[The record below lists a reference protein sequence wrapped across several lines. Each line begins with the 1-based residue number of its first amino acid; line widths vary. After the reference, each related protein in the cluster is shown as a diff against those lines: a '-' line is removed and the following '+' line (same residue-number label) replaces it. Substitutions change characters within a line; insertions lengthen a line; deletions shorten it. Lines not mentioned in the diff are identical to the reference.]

1 MSIQHDPFA
10 ALRITEFRYF
20 IIGRLLFITGLR
32 MMSTVVAW
40 WLYETTRDPFAI
52 GLIGLAEVIPAVGL
66 ALYAGHV
73 IDNHER
79 TGILKKSVMLY
90 SLVTFLMFLL
100 STTLIQ
106 SHALERTWIAGIYI
120 LIFLTG
126 AIRAFSGSAFQALL
140 GQLIPFNILPN
151 AITWSSGTWLISSII
166 GHAAG
171 GFLIAA
177 IAVKGALLISFL
189 SIAAAC
195 IVLWKITP
203 KPIPESKRHATTW
216 SSVKEGLSFVMNTKD
231 LLACMTLDL
240 FAVLFGGAVAMIP
253 AFAKDILNVG
263 PTAFGWLNAATD
275 IGSMITVTA
284 LTLSPLRRNQ
294 GKILLLAVAGFGV
307 SIIVFA
313 LSRSYL
319 ISFTALFLSGMLDGI
334 SAIVRGTIVQLKTPN
349 EIKGRVMSVNS
360 MFVNSSNEFGQFESG
375 LAAKMFG
382 LVPSVVF
389 GGGMTL
395 LVVLTTW
402 FKAPSL
408 RKLEY

>member
-1 MSIQHDPFA
+1 
-10 ALRITEFRYF
+10 
-20 IIGRLLFITGLR
+20 

-73 IDNHER
+73 IDNNER
-79 TGILKKSVMLY
+79 TRILKTAVFLY
-90 SLVTFLMFLL
+90 SVVTLLMFIL
-100 STTLIQ
+100 STSLVQAHTVD
-106 SHALERTWIAGIYI
+106 SVWIAGVYI
-120 LIFLTG
+120 LIFFTG
-126 AIRAFSGSAFQALL
+126 AIRAFSGSAFQSLL
-140 GQLIPFNILPN
+140 GQVVPYEVLPN

-166 GHAAG
+166 GHAVG
-171 GFLIAA
+171 GFLIAL
-177 IAVKGALLISFL
+177 IGVMGALLISFI
-189 SIAAAC
+189 SITAAC
-195 IVLWKITP
+195 FVLWKITP
-203 KPIPESKRHATTW
+203 KPVPESRRHPTTW
-216 SSVKEGLSFVMNTKD
+216 SSVKEGLTFVFNTKD
-231 LLACMTLDL
+231 LLASMTLDL

-263 PTAFGWLNAATD
+263 PAAFGWLNAATD
-275 IGSMITVTA
+275 IGSILTVTT
-284 LTLSPLRRNQ
+284 LTLSPLRAKQ
-294 GKILLLAVAGFGV
+294 GKILLIAVAGFGV

-319 ISFTALFLSGMLDGI
+319 LSFTALFISGILDGI

-375 LAAKMFG
+375 LAAKMMG
-382 LVPSVVF
+382 LVPSVIF

-395 LVVLTTW
+395 LVVIMTW
-402 FKAPSL
+402 IKAPSL

>member
-1 MSIQHDPFA
+1 
-10 ALRITEFRYF
+10 
-20 IIGRLLFITGLR
+20 
-32 MMSTVVAW
+32 MSTVVAW

-73 IDNHER
+73 IDNNER
-79 TGILKKSVMLY
+79 TGILKKSVLLY
-90 SLVTFLMFLL
+90 SLVTLLMFIL
-100 STTLIQ
+100 STSLIQ
-106 SHALERTWIAGIYI
+106 SHTVERTWIAGIYI
-120 LIFLTG
+120 LIFMTG
-126 AIRAFSGSAFQALL
+126 AIRAFSGSAFQSLL
-140 GQLIPFNILPN
+140 GQLVPYTLLPN

-171 GFLIAA
+171 GLLIAL
-177 IAVKGALLISFL
+177 IAVKGALMISFL
-189 SIAAAC
+189 SISGAC
-195 IVLWKITP
+195 FVLWNITQ
-203 KPIPESKRHATTW
+203 KPIPESKRHPTTW
-216 SSVKEGLSFVMNTKD
+216 SSVKEGLSFVLNTKD
-231 LLACMTLDL
+231 LLASMTLDL

-275 IGSMITVTA
+275 IGSIITVTT
-284 LTLSPLRRNQ
+284 LTLAPLRKKQ
-294 GKILLLAVAGFGV
+294 GKILLIAVAGFGV

-313 LSRSYL
+313 LSKSYL
-319 ISFTALFLSGMLDGI
+319 LSFTALFISGMLDGI

-382 LVPSVVF
+382 LVPSVIF
-389 GGGMTL
+389 GGSMTL
-395 LVVLTTW
+395 LVVITTW
-402 FKAPSL
+402 FKAPAL

>member
-1 MSIQHDPFA
+1 
-10 ALRITEFRYF
+10 
-20 IIGRLLFITGLR
+20 

-52 GLIGLAEVIPAVGL
+52 GLIGLSEVIPAVGL

-73 IDNHER
+73 IDNNER
-79 TGILKKSVMLY
+79 TAILKKSVLLY
-90 SLVTFLMFLL
+90 SVVTLMMFIL
-100 STTLIQ
+100 STSLIQ
-106 SHALERTWIAGIYI
+106 SHALERTWIAGVYI

-126 AIRAFSGSAFQALL
+126 AIRAFSGSAFQAVL

-171 GFLIAA
+171 GLLIAA
-177 IAVKGALLISFL
+177 VAVKGALLISFL

-195 IVLWKITP
+195 IVLWNITP
-203 KPIPESKRHATTW
+203 KPVPESKRHATTW
-216 SSVKEGLSFVMNTKD
+216 SSVKEGLSFVLNTKD
-231 LLACMTLDL
+231 LLASMTLDL

-253 AFAKDILNVG
+253 AFAKDILHVG
-263 PTAFGWLNAATD
+263 PTAFGWLNAAAD
-275 IGSMITVTA
+275 IGSMITVTT
-284 LTLSPLRRNQ
+284 LTLSPLRRKQ
-294 GKILLLAVAGFGV
+294 GKILLIAVAGFGV
-307 SIIVFA
+307 AIIVFA
-313 LSRSYL
+313 LSRSYWL
-319 ISFTALFLSGMLDGI
+319 SFAALFMSGMLDGI

-382 LVPSVVF
+382 LVPSVIF

-395 LVVLTTW
+395 LVVITTW
-402 FKAPSL
+402 IKAPSL